1 MVNLNEILQ
10 AGNPIF
16 IISITLIVALFIL
29 TRAILNMVMKKRI
42 GVFRP
47 FFVFGLGLC
56 LVSGFMFY
64 GFYGVAT
71 DVYVILKF
79 IVVLGLFCVLIR
91 GGKTS

>member
-1 MVNLNEILQ
+1 MVSLNEILQ
-10 AGNPIF
+10 VSNSLIA
-16 IISITLIVALFIL
+16 ISITLIVALFIL
-29 TRAILNMVMKKRI
+29 TRTILNMVMKKRI

-56 LVSGFMFY
+56 LVAGFMFY
-64 GFYGVAT
+64 DFYGVAT

-79 IVVLGLFCVLIR
+79 IVVLGIFCVLIR